1 MSPHSRPETVRRYGR
16 RRAALAAAL
25 LVALV
30 TTGCGVRLESPP
42 VAEPVPDSLEVVRR
56 TAVSDALLV
65 AERADGALERVP
77 RGRERLVA
85 ELTRIV
91 VDSESQAAELGG
103 EYDSG
108 LATDDPAGTPEA
120 SASEGPATVPDVVA
134 SLADAAAR
142 SRTAAGTTTDGPLAR
157 LLASVGAAQTVSATR
172 LAALADVAGPDVVD
186 PQVPEPVGHGR
197 AAQSVAPAPEES
209 DGADDVDGA
218 DGADGAEGSGDGD
231 EARDTSSED
240 PADDDI
246 PPEGLTMHQ
255 LDTLVVSEDATGY
268 ALRLRA
274 ALADGKRRERLLARE
289 EVHLERATAWA
300 RLAGTQDTAQDP
312 RRVAYEVPRRSEL
325 GDGALVRTL
334 EDDLATDY
342 ATLVAGTAPGSR
354 GTIVDLLVDAALA
367 LDDWGAEPS
376 PFPGLPEQAD
386 EG

>member
-1 MSPHSRPETVRRYGR
+1 MSPHPRPEAVHRYGR

-25 LVALV
+25 LAALV

-65 AERADGALERVP
+65 AERAEGALEQVP

-108 LATDDPAGTPEA
+108 LATDDPADTPEA
-120 SASEGPATVPDVVA
+120 SAAEDPTTVPDVVA
-134 SLADAAAR
+134 SLDDAAAR

-186 PQVPEPVGHGR
+186 PRIPEPVGQGR
-197 AAQSVAPAPEES
+197 AAQPASPAPEES
-209 DGADDVDGA
+209 DGTAGTD
-218 DGADGAEGSGDGD
+218 EGD
-231 EARDTSSED
+231 EAQDASAED
-240 PADDDI
+240 PADEAT
-246 PPEGLTMHQ
+246 PPEGLTVDQ
-255 LDTLVVSEDATGY
+255 LETLVVSEDATGY

-274 ALADGKRRERLLARE
+274 ALADGTRRERLLARE
-289 EVHLERATAWA
+289 EAHLARATAWA
-300 RLAGTQDTAQDP
+300 RLAGIQDTAQDP
-312 RRVAYEVPRRSEL
+312 RRVAYEVPRRTEL

-334 EDDLATDY
+334 ENDLATDY

-354 GTIVDLLVDAALA
+354 GTVVDLLVDAALA
-367 LDDWGAEPS
+367 LDDWDAEPS
-376 PFPGLPEQAD
+376 PFPGLPEQQDED
-386 EG
+386 EGED